1 MALEPG
7 DKLPV
12 CPECSIIFNTTTEL
26 YVHFKCPFALGEV
39 VQETSSYEKLIKILL
54 DNPNKT
60 AQEIIV
66 MIVKEAKL

>member
-12 CPECSIIFNTTTEL
+12 CPECSLIFNTTTEL
-26 YVHFKCPFALGEV
+26 YEHFRCPFALKEI
-39 VQETSSYEKLIKILL
+39 VQETSNYEKLINILL

-60 AQEIIV
+60 AQEIIL
-66 MIVKEAKL
+66 MIVKEVKL